1 VNFRPAGHIAWTLT
15 ERLRGRDTMA
25 RLQVLTGS
33 QLGGPAALGAIQA
46 VKLRRLLTLAAR
58 HCPFHRERLAQAGI
72 DPADP
77 SLDPGVLR
85 HLPPMTRG
93 DVRDHLAEM
102 TWAGVPGGLRP
113 YSTGGSTGE
122 PLVFYIDAA
131 RQSADWAARWRARGW
146 WGLKPGCR
154 EILLWGTPAR
164 PGWKDR
170 LRVLRDRLL
179 NQRVLN
185 AFDLSDRA
193 MDIYIRRLRR
203 CRPECVYGYASSLA
217 LVGRHARRRGFG
229 PGALGSASLR
239 AVFVT
244 GEVLTESDRLDI
256 AEAFGAPVVVEYG
269 SRDAGFIA
277 SGCPRG
283 GLHIAQENV
292 IVELLDP
299 EGRPAPTGESGE
311 VTVTCLESFAT
322 PLIRYRLGDIA
333 RLSVP
338 AGESRSC
345 PCGLALERLEEIQ
358 GRVTDLIVC
367 RNGGGGIRRMHALA
381 LIYVL
386 REAAGVRRFR
396 IVQQTPDDLTVE
408 VEADAAFT
416 PQVRDQVIR
425 RLRERLGP
433 QTRVTVRCRDRIPP
447 SASGKHAQVV
457 SRLEP
462 EEALR

>member
-1 VNFRPAGHIAWTLT
+1 MNRGLAGYVVWTLT
-15 ERLRGRDTMA
+15 ERLRGRDTIA
-25 RLQVLTGS
+25 RLRVLNAS
-33 QLGGPAALGAIQA
+33 QREGPGGLRAIQT
-46 VKLRRLLTLAAR
+46 VKLRRLLTVAAR
-58 HCPFHRERLAQAGI
+58 HCPFHRERLARAGI

-77 SLDPGVLR
+77 GLDPEVLR

-93 DVRDHLAEM
+93 DVRDHLADM
-102 TWAGVPGGLRP
+102 TWSGVPGGLRP
-113 YSTGGSTGE
+113 YNTGGSTGE
-122 PLVFYIDAA
+122 PLAFYIDAA
-131 RQSADWAARWRARGW
+131 RQSADWAARWRARAW

-154 EILLWGTPAR
+154 EVLLWGTPAR
-164 PGWKDR
+164 PGFTDR

-193 MDIYIRRLRR
+193 MDVYIRQLQRR
-203 CRPECVYGYASSLA
+203 RPECIYGYASSLA
-217 LVGRHARRRGFG
+217 LLGRHALRRGLP
-229 PGALGSASLR
+229 PGSLGSVSLR

-292 IVELLDP
+292 IVEVLDA
-299 EGRPAPTGESGE
+299 EGRPVPPGDSGE

-333 RLSVP
+333 RITVP

-367 RNGGGGIRRMHALA
+367 RRGGETRRMHALS

-386 REAAGVRRFR
+386 REAPGVRRFR
-396 IVQQTPDDLTVE
+396 ILQQAPDDLVVE
-408 VEADAAFT
+408 VEADEAFT
-416 PQVRDQVIR
+416 PQVRDIVVR

-433 QTRVTVRCRDRIPP
+433 QTRVTVRSRDRIPP

-457 SRLEP
+457 SRLAP